1 MFTQKKYYT
10 YCYQNDIYRN
20 ENEMKWNIEENGN
33 KNQYYRLLIYII
45 NSWAV
50 SLITL
55 LKKKE
60 IKFS

>member
-45 NSWAV
+45 NS
-50 SLITL
+50 
-55 LKKKE
+55 
-60 IKFS
+60 